1 MFFNLLNKR
10 TTSAR
15 AILFSS
21 IQYLSSEFLEKLVA
35 VWKNEGVE
43 NCCILTNIRLTD
55 SINKLFLKLLVI
67 PGFVFF

>member
-43 NCCILTNIRLTD
+43 NCCILMNIRLTD